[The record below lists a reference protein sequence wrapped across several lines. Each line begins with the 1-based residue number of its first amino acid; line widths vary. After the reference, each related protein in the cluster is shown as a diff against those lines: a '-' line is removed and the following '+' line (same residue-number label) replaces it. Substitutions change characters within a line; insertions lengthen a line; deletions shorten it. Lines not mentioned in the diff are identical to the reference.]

1 MEFRIEKAAFLQA
14 LYYAQGIADRKSTMP
29 ILANVLLRSDG
40 HDRILV
46 AATDLNL
53 TVTTEL
59 PCEVQSEGGLTAS
72 AKHLHDI
79 VKSLPS
85 DKLSLKPRGQQLRR
99 AVEWQGELQGRW
111 AARSRLPEA
120 AASPRCASSIAWT
133 GRCCAT

>member
-40 HDRILV
+40 NDRILV

-85 DKLSLKPRGQQLRR
+85 DKLSLKDVYKRQPLTWKKPSPPR
-99 AVEWQGELQGRW
+99 
-111 AARSRLPEA
+111 S
-120 AASPRCASSIAWT
+120 
-133 GRCCAT
+133 

>member
-40 HDRILV
+40 NDRILV

-59 PCEVQSEGGLTAS
+59 PCEVQSEGGPVSYTHLDVYKRQVEHCADFLLSHTVQTATLAETS
-72 AKHLHDI
+72 PH
-79 VKSLPS
+79 
-85 DKLSLKPRGQQLRR
+85 
-99 AVEWQGELQGRW
+99 AV
-111 AARSRLPEA
+111 
-120 AASPRCASSIAWT
+120 
-133 GRCCAT
+133 

>member
-40 HDRILV
+40 HERILV

-72 AKHLHDI
+72 AQI
-79 VKSLPS
+79 
-85 DKLSLKPRGQQLRR
+85 GR
-99 AVEWQGELQGRW
+99 ASCRERV
-111 AARSRLPEA
+111 
-120 AASPRCASSIAWT
+120 
-133 GRCCAT
+133 